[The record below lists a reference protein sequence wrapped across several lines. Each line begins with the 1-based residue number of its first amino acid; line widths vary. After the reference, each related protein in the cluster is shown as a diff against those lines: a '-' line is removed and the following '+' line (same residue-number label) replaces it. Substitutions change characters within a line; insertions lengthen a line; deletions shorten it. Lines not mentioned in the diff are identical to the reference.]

1 MTKHLSFGAH
11 ARRRQVFFCFGKV
24 WRELAWNTV
33 HKSQALHHSAVVL
46 LIVKAFLW
54 VILGTAYFARQ
65 GGPGDFP
72 VLRAV
77 LSSLMWI
84 DALGYIFLA
93 WGIAK
98 RSRMVF
104 FIAFPFLIVNAILAV
119 TDQFGLLDLMVLLL
133 DLLILALLVLTKKAF
148 TPKQYADVASH
159 ARRPTTPRGFTANFI
174 GRVGQRLHFAFG
186 FGRGRCA
193 MAFPEP
199 LFPRNGRSSR
209 ELGVEGK
216 RQ

>member
-46 LIVKAFLW
+46 LIVKAFL
-54 VILGTAYFARQ
+54 
-65 GGPGDFP
+65 
-72 VLRAV
+72 
-77 LSSLMWI
+77 
-84 DALGYIFLA
+84 
-93 WGIAK
+93 
-98 RSRMVF
+98 RMVF

-148 TPKQYADVASH
+148 TPKQYADVA
-159 ARRPTTPRGFTANFI
+159 
-174 GRVGQRLHFAFG
+174 
-186 FGRGRCA
+186 
-193 MAFPEP
+193 
-199 LFPRNGRSSR
+199 
-209 ELGVEGK
+209 
-216 RQ
+216 